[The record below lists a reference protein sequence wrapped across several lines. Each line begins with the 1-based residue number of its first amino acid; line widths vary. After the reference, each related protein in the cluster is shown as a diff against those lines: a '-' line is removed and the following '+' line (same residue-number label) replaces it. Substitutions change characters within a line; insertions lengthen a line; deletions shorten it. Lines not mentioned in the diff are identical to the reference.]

1 MRIPISIITLL
12 VIGTPAIAGEVP
24 VPEVGTTL
32 SYECT
37 GPYYKARVYTLV
49 SKEDDKARWELE
61 TDGKRGY
68 NVQPLGLW
76 GSMLNHERD
85 IGDGKGKRTMEWNAS
100 DVAGYDPLTPGS
112 SMEVDAKTVTRD
124 WQANE
129 EITVRVGERSPMAVA
144 PLGTV
149 DAVKISTDRDMR
161 GLFNR
166 WNYTSTM
173 DVWMDAERGF
183 AVKWDYKDG
192 KGTQT
197 CNLKDVKLGS

>member
-1 MRIPISIITLL
+1 MRMLISTTML
-12 VIGTPAIAGEVP
+12 VAFASIAAAADVP

-32 SYECT
+32 TYKCT
-37 GPYYKARVYTLV
+37 GPYYDGRVYKLA
-49 SKEDDKARWELE
+49 SKDGGKVRWEME
-61 TDGKRGY
+61 TDGDRGY

-85 IGDGKGKRTMEWNAS
+85 NGDGKGKRTMEWDAA
-100 DVAGYDPLTPGS
+100 DTAGFDPLTVGS
-112 SMEVDAKTVTRD
+112 SMDVGAKTVTRD

-129 EITVRVGERSPMAVA
+129 EITVRVAERSPMAVA

-149 DAVKISTDRDMR
+149 DAIKIRTDRDMR

-173 DVWMDAERGF
+173 DIWMDAERGF
-183 AVKWDYKDG
+183 AVKWDYRDG

-197 CNLKDVKLGS
+197 CNLTDVQLGG